1 MTRFDYD
8 LFVIGAGSGGIRASR
23 ISHHL
28 GAKVAIAENYR
39 IGGTCVIRGCIP
51 KKLLSY
57 AAHYAEDLED
67 MRGFGWS
74 IEGAS
79 FSWPALIANKNREIA
94 RLSAVYTDGFAR
106 VGVTMIEG
114 TAKLVGRENVIAGAD
129 CGFSSQA
136 SYHTEVHPTVVW
148 AKFEALREGARLA

>member
-1 MTRFDYD
+1 MTSFDYD

-51 KKLLSY
+51 KKLLTF
-57 AAHYAEDLED
+57 AAHYAEDFED
-67 MRGFGWS
+67 ARGYGWS

-94 RLSAVYTDGFAR
+94 RLSAVYTDGLAQ
-106 VGVTMIEG
+106 GSITTIEG
-114 TAKLVGRENVIAGAD
+114 TAKLVDA
-129 CGFSSQA
+129 
-136 SYHTEVHPTVVW
+136 HTEAIGERRVPAANLLNPTGC
-148 AKFEALREGARLA
+148 APS